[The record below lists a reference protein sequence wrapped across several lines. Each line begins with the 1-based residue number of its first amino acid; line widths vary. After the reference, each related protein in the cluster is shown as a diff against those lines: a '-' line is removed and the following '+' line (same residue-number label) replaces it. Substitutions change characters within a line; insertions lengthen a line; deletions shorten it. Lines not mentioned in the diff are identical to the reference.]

1 MSLSFDDEEH
11 QLMSNIV
18 TVPGTV
24 ADPEWAEPEQ
34 REIDWSVP
42 DAKAAEAEGGPERKQ
57 EDEDGVGHF
66 MSMGEYMDDMD
77 AEEILA
83 HLLRAAGNERDDIE
97 AVSLILATRRVDVN
111 TCNEHGITALYEAV
125 RYENLDIVKLL
136 LDSRA
141 DVEASVSE
149 DYFIHGRLH
158 LKTASDLAAA
168 YGNLRAFKALRDHNA
183 SVSATTLASLLRGE
197 GPRYTEAVEALLT
210 QASAKAQPGQAR
222 LREHLRVLL
231 LPSKKLD
238 VNVPG
243 EAAVAACQGLHEQ
256 NLFYAAE
263 VGVTLLEMPLLAP
276 VACERMVLAAVAET
290 ANEEIV
296 ASDTVDA
303 LIAAAWLQMRAST
316 ALDILLMLV
325 SVVCLCLVSYA
336 YRHGGVDAKPALW
349 ILAVIHTK
357 EALEWL
363 LQAAYFFWS
372 KCCGRYEEAAVGL
385 ESLAD
390 LLYLVTGYLGI
401 VHQMELQELERS
413 FLPVFSA
420 MAWLRLLYSL
430 RGERWLGPR
439 LLPILSAVRD
449 TQAFFLVT
457 VLCLAS
463 ATHAYFI
470 LNPRGEDPLPIYSS
484 FTHTARLGMFGDFD
498 LFEYQGQD
506 TTFAVDATTGEWV
519 PNDPVPD
526 EIGYSSFVYL
536 QVIFFFTGVGITIL
550 LMNLLIGV
558 LGQNYEI
565 HMDRAHVLFVR
576 ARAKMLLEHRGRP
589 QAKVKRRLCP
599 KRDSTEDKASEEE
612 VSRARSSMS
621 AAHWCMAV
629 VVLLSFLPVMLC
641 VIGPKHWEAVLGPLR
656 YRVFRHSAL
665 AFVLF
670 LIFPVILAL
679 SLALAVPVALVL
691 ASLWTLGF
699 HIQGMQY
706 AINFTLFNI
715 FGNERAAKCTIYAMV
730 RTESGVDELRGMR
743 TDLKDKMQKLEDV
756 LQQQHLAHKES
767 LAQQKDSIRSLEQKL
782 DKILAL
788 LMGEPKVRP
797 SQEEL
802 GSDEPDLKS
811 AEFSIRGMTC
821 AACSGAVQKALES
834 IPGVEQVEVSLLRE
848 RADVTFNAN
857 VVNPEQLCS
866 EIEDIGF
873 EASLHQVA
881 ENKLRASAG
890 PRNRRV
896 ELSVGGMTCAAC
908 SGAVERALRRCDG
921 VLEVQVSLLCGKAT
935 LVCSAAAPSAAA
947 LAEEVDDCGFEATVL
962 TETEAPSEPSRRR
975 APPET
980 AKLHLQVCGSSAASA
995 ASRAEE
1001 VPGVMSVT
1009 LFGSCGVRIM
1019 YRLRPQQT
1027 EMTFAAM
1034 LLSSGASP
1042 RLGGRPSLAPK
1053 GPPNLFSPPSAE
1065 ARGLGSP
1072 QRRGRAMTPVMAS
1085 KVAAKTRTWKA
1096 LRTSDQAATVL
1107 FLLIACVAFG
1117 LERSR
1122 APTVRGL
1129 VVESVSPRHLLGVCW
1144 ASVAIIG
1151 RPAASALRKAIAT
1164 PRAGVAVSHAEQV
1177 GVTSLL
1183 QGLAA
1188 VAFLVLNTGSS
1199 VQLSL
1204 PTTFWICLGCS
1215 AFLNAIIKTS
1225 ETHAYTIG
1233 EMSLCAPFLAFD
1245 PVIQLAVGS
1254 LLLPLLS
1261 FCCLGGAPLEPP
1273 SYHFLRKAASV
1284 ACIAAGMLALS
1295 ISRRQTKRE
1304 LPKGAGF
1311 IILNCFLYS
1320 ATYRLDA
1327 AAVGVTSSVCYFAFS
1342 RLLMAAVC
1350 FAGTLLQTKEDAKLD
1365 QPSAKS
1371 GGWDRRTVT
1380 LLLFVCVVDAA
1391 YMLSMYQA
1399 VSLISPVLVSAVK
1412 RGGGIV
1418 VSALFGALFFGENLS
1433 GRKKLLFSI
1442 AAGVTLLCL

>member
-1 MSLSFDDEEH
+1 MSFGDEEER
-11 QLMSNIV
+11 LMSNIV

-24 ADPEWAEPEQ
+24 ADPEWTEAEQ
-34 REIDWSVP
+34 REIDLIASDKNAV
-42 DAKAAEAEGGPERKQ
+42 EAESGPERKQ

-66 MSMGEYMDDMD
+66 MSMGEYMADVD
-77 AEEILA
+77 AEQILA
-83 HLLRAAGNERDDIE
+83 YLLNAAGDLGDIE
-97 AVSLILATRRVDVN
+97 EVSLILATRRVDVN
-111 TCNEHGITALYEAV
+111 ACNDDGVTALHEAV
-125 RYENLDIVKLL
+125 RCENLDIVKLL
-136 LDSRA
+136 LDSGA
-141 DVEASVSE
+141 DVEAPVSE
-149 DYFIHGRLH
+149 EYSNGRFR

-168 YGNLRAFKALRDHNA
+168 YGSLRAFKALRDHNA

-197 GPRYTEAVEALLT
+197 GPRYTEAVEALLK

-231 LPSKKLD
+231 LPSEDLD
-238 VNVPG
+238 IAVPG
-243 EAAVAACQGLHEQ
+243 EPAVAACQGLHEQ
-256 NLFYAAE
+256 NLLYAAE

-296 ASDTVDA
+296 ATDTVDA
-303 LIAAAWLQMRAST
+303 LTAAAWLQMRAST

-325 SVVCLCLVSYA
+325 SVVCLCLVSYS

-390 LLYLVTGYLGI
+390 LLYLVTGYLAI
-401 VHQMELQELERS
+401 VHQMELQELEQS
-413 FLPVFSA
+413 FLPIFSA

-484 FTHTARLGMFGDFD
+484 FTHTVRLGIFGDFD

-506 TTFAVDATTGEWV
+506 TTFAVDAATGEWV

-565 HMDRAHVLFVR
+565 HMDRAQVLFVR

-589 QAKVKRRLCP
+589 QAKIKRRLLRRLCP
-599 KRDSTEDKASEEE
+599 KRESTDKVSEEE

-641 VIGPKHWEAVLGPLR
+641 VIGPQHWEAVLGPLR

-691 ASLWTLGF
+691 ASLWILGF

-715 FGNERAAKCTIYAMV
+715 FGNHRAAKCTIYAMV

-756 LQQQHLAHKES
+756 LQNQHLAHKES

-782 DKILAL
+782 DKILTL
-788 LMGEPKVRP
+788 LAGEPKA
-797 SQEEL
+797 SEEL
-802 GSDEPDLKS
+802 GSGEPELKS

-881 ENKLRASAG
+881 ESKLRASAG

-1019 YRLRPQQT
+1019 YRLPPQRT
-1027 EMTFAAM
+1027 KMTFAAM
-1034 LLSSGASP
+1034 LLSSGASTG
-1042 RLGGRPSLAPK
+1042 LGGRPSLAPK
-1053 GPPNLFSPPSAE
+1053 GPPILYSPPSVE

-1085 KVAAKTRTWKA
+1085 KVAAKPRPWKA

-1295 ISRRQTKRE
+1295 ISRRQAKRE

-1350 FAGTLLQTKEDAKLD
+1350 FAGTLLQTKDLDAKLD
-1365 QPSAKS
+1365 ESSAKS

-1380 LLLFVCVVDAA
+1380 LLLFVCIVDAA
-1391 YMLSMYQA
+1391 YMLSMYQ
-1399 VSLISPVLVSAVK
+1399 
-1412 RGGGIV
+1412 
-1418 VSALFGALFFGENLS
+1418 
-1433 GRKKLLFSI
+1433 
-1442 AAGVTLLCL
+1442 